1 MCLFD
6 LLRFLKN
13 ISLLKFEVVNPSI
26 FPQKIFLLV
35 SRANL
40 FCCIVLKIQIS
51 SKLIFS
57 KIFRYL
63 FNVYECFHKVF
74 GWNIQGKAVSL
85 VIFFFSIIS
94 CSSILTIPC
103 RLLLAHW
110 GYKST
115 QNSGNVSIMQLLTS
129 HNFFLSWQW
138 RHYLL

>member
-1 MCLFD
+1 MEVPKFILKIIELKIKHLVYKHSLILFLKKVNTESYSVIFFCGYFMCLFN

-13 ISLLKFEVVNPSI
+13 ISLLKFGVVIPSI

-40 FCCIVLKIQIS
+40 FCSIVLKIQIS

-74 GWNIQGKAVSL
+74 G
-85 VIFFFSIIS
+85 
-94 CSSILTIPC
+94 
-103 RLLLAHW
+103 
-110 GYKST
+110 
-115 QNSGNVSIMQLLTS
+115 
-129 HNFFLSWQW
+129 
-138 RHYLL
+138 